1 MSENPFGFGG
11 MFDPDDLNNAMRQF
25 AEQAQESQSVAFADN
40 AIHLAVQMTTAAIG
54 QFTPTDHR
62 DLPRVRGAGARG
74 SSGPQIAASRP
85 RARLSRTAW
94 CMIRAAY

>member
-40 AIHLAVQMTTAAIG
+40 AIHLAVQMTTAAIA
-54 QFTPTDHR
+54 QITPTGSPEEQAAQLRAAITVRHAR
-62 DLPRVRGAGARG
+62 ASSSGSSATPRVA
-74 SSGPQIAASRP
+74 IV
-85 RARLSRTAW
+85 RAV
-94 CMIRAAY
+94 